1 MAKRKDWLPAPWL
14 YVLNHA
20 GIRLVPFR
28 VAMNL
33 VAPFVPI
40 VYRLWASKR
49 RWAKQ
54 NFALLTGRR
63 HDDPEVERLA
73 RSSFEHFGR
82 YLMEMV
88 HVQAWTN
95 DIVIDRVEFEGEEH
109 FTEAESHGRGIIFV
123 SAHMGSAEVAASL
136 VVLRGYKIM
145 AVTEQ
150 IKPKFL
156 MDWAVA
162 CRAALGITLVP
173 VSRAG
178 VKLIRALRRKEV
190 VAMVVDA
197 GIDRGGGVP
206 VTFLGRD
213 TVFPEGPARLA
224 RLSGAPIV
232 FAAAVRLP
240 GGRFRATVCAPIVPD
255 RKADAGEDIRRMTQE
270 IAACFEPFVRE
281 YPDQWY
287 VFRDIWPNPSASR
300 GSGPQ
305 PRP

>member
-1 MAKRKDWLPAPWL
+1 MAKAKGWLPAPWA
-14 YVLNHA
+14 YILNHS
-20 GIRLVPFR
+20 GIRLVPFGL
-28 VAMNL
+28 AMSL
-33 VAPFVPI
+33 VTPFVPI

-49 RWAKQ
+49 QRAKQ
-54 NFALLTGRR
+54 NFALLTNRR
-63 HDDPEVERLA
+63 EDDPEVERLA
-73 RSSFEHFGR
+73 RSSFGHFGR
-82 YLMEMV
+82 YIVEMI

-95 DIVIDRVEFEGEEH
+95 DTVFDRVEIEGEEY

-136 VVLRGYKIM
+136 VILRGYTVT

-150 IKPKFL
+150 LKPKFL

-240 GGRFRATVCAPIVPD
+240 GGRFRATVCPPIVPD
-255 RKADAGEDIRRMTQE
+255 RDADAAVDIRRMTQE

-287 VFRDIWPNPSASR
+287 VFRDIWPGTHRSPTTV
-300 GSGPQ
+300 
-305 PRP
+305 

>member
-1 MAKRKDWLPAPWL
+1 VAKPKGWLPGPWA
-14 YVLNHA
+14 YVLNHS
-20 GIRLVPFR
+20 GIRLIPFGL
-28 VAMNL
+28 AMSL

-40 VYRLWASKR
+40 FYRLWSSKR
-49 RWAKQ
+49 RQAKQ
-54 NFALLTGRR
+54 NFALIAGRR
-63 HDDPEVERLA
+63 EDDPEVDRLA
-73 RSSFEHFGR
+73 RSSFGHFGR
-82 YLMEMV
+82 YIMEML

-95 DIVIDRVEFEGEEH
+95 DTVLDRVEVVGDQH
-109 FTEAESHGRGIIFV
+109 FGDAESHGRGIIFV

-136 VVLRGYKIM
+136 VVLRGYKVT
-145 AVTEQ
+145 AVTEK

-173 VSRAG
+173 VARAG
-178 VKLIRALRRKEV
+178 VKLIRALRRNEV

-197 GIDRGGGVP
+197 GIDRGGGVA

-213 TVFPEGPARLA
+213 TVFPEGPAHLA

-240 GGRFRATVCAPIVPD
+240 GGRFRATVCPPIVPD
-255 RKADAGEDIRRMTQE
+255 RETAAEVDIHRMTQE
-270 IAACFEPFVRE
+270 IAANFEPFVRE
-281 YPDQWY
+281 HPDQWY
-287 VFRDIWPNPSASR
+287 VFRDIWPDADPTLR

-305 PRP
+305 P